1 MKYIKISWRKEA
13 STGYNM
19 ALGHNPSIATSGLIL
34 CIDSYNARCY
44 TGSGSTAIDV
54 SGNNNSMTI
63 GGSPTYSATQ
73 GWTFTNGST
82 ANYMIKNPITMP
94 TTTCSYE
101 IWCKT
106 TVGGTGII
114 SYASSAADN
123 DFLLFDPSNLSLYT
137 AAAAISSGIS
147 ITDGNWKQVV
157 RTSNRTTGAEVLY
170 VNGVSQFSTTLAA
183 GTLITSGGA
192 LVFAQEQDSIGGSF
206 DPNQAFGGNIALFR
220 MYNIVLSADQVMQ
233 NFNAS
238 RGRFGI

>member
-1 MKYIKISWRKEA
+1 MSI
-13 STGYNM
+13 GYN
-19 ALGHNPSIATSGLIL
+19 PSVATNGLIL

-44 TGSGSTAIDV
+44 NGSGSTAVDV

-82 ANYMIKNPITMP
+82 SNFMIKNPITMP

-123 DFLLFDPSNLSLYT
+123 DFLLFDPSNLGLYIGLT
-137 AAAAISSGIS
+137 AVSSGVS

-157 RTSNRTTGAEVLY
+157 RTSNRTTGEEILY
-170 VNGVSQFSTTLAA
+170 VNGVSQFTTTLSA
-183 GTLITSGGA
+183 GTLITSGGS
-192 LVFAQEQDSIGGSF
+192 LVLAQEQDSIGGSF
-206 DPNQAFGGNIALFR
+206 DPNQAFGGSIALFR
-220 MYNIVLSADQVMQ
+220 IYNTVLTATQVLQ
-233 NFNAS
+233 NFNAA
-238 RGRFGI
+238 RGRFGV